1 MFYSYSSRGRGFAS
15 SPDVFIARRSP
26 SRQQTVGEQQ
36 VDEPGRAHSLQE
48 FLGVCTTYRT
58 YKSVI

>member
-15 SPDVFIARRSP
+15 SPDVFARRSP

-36 VDEPGRAHSLQE
+36 VDEPGRAHSSGLAE
-48 FLGVCTTYRT
+48 IDCRDL
-58 YKSVI
+58 YKNS